1 MRAAAAASTKY
12 FFALALLFVTTCYYT
27 NVVLAEITSIVT
39 NETWPLL
46 CVDDDDDTNLATSI
60 DTPTSPFS
68 RANAGVIICEEFCG
82 AERRGSI
89 SVLGSH
95 QLDSLINDNSE
106 VDSGGDGDNTNSF
119 NGEGVVISQYQV
131 CACDYIAIGTSN
143 DGTVNITF
151 ADGQKACKFDEKEL
165 VFPTSTVDNNNETV
179 ACADIGLNR
188 DGSDCNDYCSD
199 VVFKDFA
206 PDTPVNSI
214 SSGSSDPAY
223 ISGCTCSWK
232 NMNIDACMGSSGGG
246 AAIDGAM
253 QFSKVFIVTAIVSSI
268 MALFF

>member
-1 MRAAAAASTKY
+1 MRAATVASIKSL
-12 FFALALLFVTTCYYT
+12 FAFTLVATITRYS
-27 NVVLAEITSIVT
+27 NVVVADITSVVT
-39 NETWPLL
+39 NETWPLA
-46 CVDDDDDTNLATSI
+46 CVVDGIVDTTTTSLI
-60 DTPTSPFS
+60 ISPFGTTVD
-68 RANAGVIICEEFCG
+68 AFNCEVFCDCAEEGAG
-82 AERRGSI
+82 
-89 SVLGSH
+89 SVSVFG
-95 QLDSLINDNSE
+95 SE
-106 VDSGGDGDNTNSF
+106 VIRDDNVIDAF
-119 NGEGVVISQYQV
+119 NWEGVVIMQYQV
-131 CACDYIAIGTSN
+131 CACDYITIGQSS

-253 QFSKVFIVTAIVSSI
+253 RVSKVFIVTAIVSSI